1 MLVKSE
7 EKIREYKVKSS
18 RVSKLLF
25 LPF

>member
-7 EKIREYKVKSS
+7 EEIGEYKEKSF

-25 LPF
+25 LSF